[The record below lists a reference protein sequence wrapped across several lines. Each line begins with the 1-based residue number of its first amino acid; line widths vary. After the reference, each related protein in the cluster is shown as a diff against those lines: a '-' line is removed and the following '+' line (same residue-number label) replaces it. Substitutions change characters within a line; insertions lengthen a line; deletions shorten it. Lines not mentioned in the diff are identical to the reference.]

1 MSANSGELDEQR
13 QALAGR
19 IRAVALDVDGTLT
32 DGAIYWSESGEE
44 IKRFHFLDIMGI
56 ARAQRLCG
64 VSFALI
70 SGEESP
76 LIHRFAA
83 KLSIETV
90 FTGCKAKGDALIEAA
105 QRMNLEPGQFAFMG
119 DDVNDL
125 PALRLAGFKAAPM
138 TAHPAVLEEA
148 EFISDRPAGSG
159 AVRSLIDFIWGDV
172 ING

>member
-1 MSANSGELDEQR
+1 MSASSGGVEQ
-13 QALAGR
+13 QALVGR

-32 DGAIYWSESGEE
+32 DGAIYWAESGEE

-64 VSFALI
+64 IKFALI

-76 LIHRFAA
+76 LVQRFAA

-90 FTGCKAKGDALIEAA
+90 YTGCKAKADALVDAA
-105 QRMNLEPGQFAFMG
+105 RHMGLEPAQFAFMG

-138 TAHPAVLEEA
+138 TAHPSVLREA
-148 EFISDRPAGSG
+148 EFVSDRPAGSG
-159 AVRSLIDFIWGDV
+159 AVRSLIDYIWGDV
-172 ING
+172 INI